1 MKYNKLSLS
10 TLSENLSSFCCVL
23 IMENNETDIQSGV
36 WLRCHGKT
44 QTNFFVNPTICTCI
58 FSSSLISHAF
68 NPILLMPPKS
78 LPYKPTAWKSF
89 RVHCWLK
96 DEVQKLLGLISETFL
111 SWNALLPC
119 LCLSEYYPNLSF
131 CWNRALSHSL
141 FTIIVFDEHCYSLSS
156 LFLMNSTV
164 CSVVFHTW
172 FIFPT
177 GL

>member
-23 IMENNETDIQSGV
+23 IMENNEIDIQSGV

-44 QTNFFVNPTICTCI
+44 QTNFLVNPTICTCN

-96 DEVQKLLGLISETFL
+96 DEVQTPWFNIRDFPLLECSL
-111 SWNALLPC
+111 
-119 LCLSEYYPNLSF
+119 
-131 CWNRALSHSL
+131 ALSL
-141 FTIIVFDEHCYSLSS
+141 PIRIL
-156 LFLMNSTV
+156 
-164 CSVVFHTW
+164 
-172 FIFPT
+172 PKP
-177 GL
+177 